1 MLRIHPASQAA
12 TRSRAMP
19 LAPPTATR
27 SGTRWARAQ
36 GRGASSSST
45 AIFRATPPTVAS
57 TPLPSPPRRA
67 AHPPPRLPSGPKTK
81 SHGRMIQHRA
91 SGPLRLRLRRL
102 TLWLPPEA
110 AISHQRLH
118 QLFPL
123 FLMVAPTVM
132 LPPTPGVLLVFFYY
146 SPEEFAPLHQ
156 YFIQRRFSILHYHTH
171 TSPNSVVWH

>member
-67 AHPPPRLPSGPKTK
+67 AHPPPQLPSGPKTK

-91 SGPLRLRLRRL
+91 NGPLRLRLRRL

-110 AISHQRLH
+110 VISHQRVH

-132 LPPTPGVLLVFFYY
+132 LPPTPGVLLVFLITHLKNLCRY
-146 SPEEFAPLHQ
+146 
-156 YFIQRRFSILHYHTH
+156 ISISSSGDSLFCTFTH